1 MMASMSA
8 EELADQPFSARVWA
22 SVGRM
27 GSAYLNRS
35 ILYLKTRW
43 LAFFACLAFYIVRVY
58 FLAGFFVVTYGL
70 GIYLLN
76 LLIGFISPQIDPET
90 EEYVLPVR
98 GSAGGGSSGDPGE
111 FRPFLRQVPEFKAW
125 VAGMRALVIA
135 IGMTFFEVF
144 DLPVFWPILLVYF
157 ILLFVLT
164 MKQQVKRMIK
174 YNKQQQPHASQPWSG
189 CCLRLLSSDCSDCL
203 LLLPVNLEEQHSVR
217 EEQLF
222 SEASFCGTCF
232 WDRIPGVSRGF
243 LGVFRLRR
251 ANAKTDQK

>member
-8 EELADQPFSARVWA
+8 EELADQPFSSRVFA
-22 SVGRM
+22 SVSRM
-27 GSAYLNRS
+27 SNAYLNKS

-43 LAFFACLAFYIVRVY
+43 LAFFACLAFYLLRVY
-58 FLAGFFVVTYGL
+58 LLAGFFVVTYGL

-98 GSAGGGSSGDPGE
+98 GSGGGGGSADSGE

-125 VAGMRALVIA
+125 VSGMRALLIA

-174 YNKQQQPHASQPWSG
+174 YKYLPFSWGKQTYGDITRGGGSPSPASKASAAAVTASAPSYLSREHFAATYV
-189 CCLRLLSSDCSDCL
+189 LR
-203 LLLPVNLEEQHSVR
+203 
-217 EEQLF
+217 
-222 SEASFCGTCF
+222 
-232 WDRIPGVSRGF
+232 
-243 LGVFRLRR
+243 
-251 ANAKTDQK
+251 